1 MQAFTLLLLKTVKM
15 KVQPKNL
22 LLIII
27 NGFCV
32 SKKQKAL
39 MCFLFLYI
47 NILNAQ
53 ITNYVNNGGF
63 EIPRSNNSQK
73 PKYWDAIDSTKFLG
87 LMYSYTISPYL
98 VPLSSI
104 TYQWPKS
111 GNAWFGTSLLFKP
124 NTTQTLRGYPRNAL
138 KSNLQFGKTYCVK
151 FYCNVTNQSSYGVDG
166 LGAYFGDN
174 TTDTITQCSKPI
186 AYLNPQ
192 VQNPTG
198 NIITDTLNW
207 VLMTGT
213 FVANGTEKYMIIGNF
228 KSDALTNSLMIN
240 PTNLPTIGSDIL
252 LDDVSCIPLDL
263 PAYAGPDIYGIPTT
277 TVYLGRAQDVGIDEA
292 CMWYHLPSTTT
303 AIDTAAGITVTVAT
317 TTQTYMVKQDIC
329 GVIKYDTV
337 VVYASALGL
346 NDLRFNIE
354 DLRFYPNPTTNE
366 LNIEFINVASTS
378 SATELQIEIYN
389 SLGQILREEEIT
401 FKENKAIINTKELA
415 NGVYVLSLFDPA
427 KNDKLP
433 TVSKRFVIAR

>member
-1 MQAFTLLLLKTVKM
+1 MVKSWLSIDSIHYDGNYVGYCASTVPLNGNTY
-15 KVQPKNL
+15 QFPRTGNAYILSTFFYPIPNGGRGYFKNRL
-22 LLIII
+22 
-27 NGFCV
+27 
-32 SKKQKAL
+32 KQKLIA
-39 MCFLFLYI
+39 
-47 NILNAQ
+47 
-53 ITNYVNNGGF
+53 
-63 EIPRSNNSQK
+63 
-73 PKYWDAIDSTKFLG
+73 
-87 LMYSYTISPYL
+87 
-98 VPLSSI
+98 
-104 TYQWPKS
+104 
-111 GNAWFGTSLLFKP
+111 
-124 NTTQTLRGYPRNAL
+124 
-138 KSNLQFGKTYCVK
+138 GKIYCVK
-151 FYCNVTNQSSYGVDG
+151 FHVNIANTSPRGMDG
-166 LGAYFGDN
+166 FGIYFGDN
-174 TTDTITQCSKPI
+174 SIDTITKCNFPLSYI
-186 AYLNPQ
+186 NPQ
-192 VQNPTG
+192 VKNPIG
-198 NIITDTLNW
+198 NVISDTLNW
-207 VLMTGT
+207 MPITGT
-213 FVANGTEKYMIIGNF
+213 FVATGLEKYALIGNF
-228 KSDALTNSLMIN
+228 LADASVITSPIYTPYYPQNW
-240 PTNLPTIGSDIL
+240 TDVCV
-252 LDDVSCIPLDL
+252 DDVSCIPLDL

-401 FKENKAIINTKELA
+401 FKENKAIINTKEFA

>member
-1 MQAFTLLLLKTVKM
+1 LK
-15 KVQPKNL
+15 N
-22 LLIII
+22 
-27 NGFCV
+27 NG
-32 SKKQKAL
+32 
-39 MCFLFLYI
+39 
-47 NILNAQ
+47 Q
-53 ITNYVNNGGF
+53 IANYVNNGSF
-63 EIPRSNNSQK
+63 EDLYNCIAPSTFNDLKVKFWSGIDTTKNAYYVYNTCFGGGVPNTGSGYQYPRSGGGYVSATLLCDINVCSQIYNRGNLRNKLKNNLI
-73 PKYWDAIDSTKFLG
+73 A
-87 LMYSYTISPYL
+87 
-98 VPLSSI
+98 
-104 TYQWPKS
+104 
-111 GNAWFGTSLLFKP
+111 
-124 NTTQTLRGYPRNAL
+124 
-138 KSNLQFGKTYCVK
+138 GKTYCVK
-151 FYCNVTNQSSYGVDG
+151 YYVNIINFAAYGIDG
-166 LGAYFGDN
+166 FGAWFSDN
-174 TTDTITQCSKPI
+174 IIDTIHYGYRPLTYI
-186 AYLNPQ
+186 IPQ
-192 VQNPTG
+192 IQNSTG

-207 VLMTGT
+207 VPITGT
-213 FVANGTEKYMIIGNF
+213 FVANGTEKYMVLGNF
-228 KSDALTNSLMIN
+228 KTDANTMTSQIQATVSYKWCDVNI
-240 PTNLPTIGSDIL
+240 
-252 LDDVSCIPLDL
+252 DDVSCIPLDL

-292 CMWYHLPSTTT
+292 CMWYHLPTTTT

-354 DLRFYPNPTTNE
+354 DLKFYPNPTTNE

-389 SLGQILREEEIT
+389 SLGQILREEKIT